1 MLEIKNHYAINA
13 GNLLYKTLSVALA
26 LTASVVTTRAADAA
40 DEASRRWAVIA
51 GMSLAGSTTV
61 SYDRASS
68 LSEKPSSFGSPMGNV
83 LLEYYIPRTHF
94 SVVGG
99 YNAETLEW
107 YGSDVSATMHNVVLG
122 ARYYPLST
130 RFAIQPYA
138 SLLANSNVSSRKEH
152 TWMGCIGGGYSYE
165 RNYTVT
171 CPRLSVAP
179 AVGFDCYIFSSLALE
194 FQYGFPLAINGK
206 AHVATTYDGKAGVYR
221 LRSNMH
227 RHNIQ
232 IGLKATFPFHFT
244 SADGNSLFKLL
255 YIALG
260 IYDPDEDNKNE
271 NRRERKRENLNR
283 VLNSY

>member
-1 MLEIKNHYAINA
+1 MH
-13 GNLLYKTLSVALA
+13 KTLSIALA
-26 LTASVVTTRAADAA
+26 LTLSATATHAADQA

-51 GMSLAGSTTV
+51 GMSISGSTTA

-68 LSEKPSSFGSPMGNV
+68 LTEKPSSFSSPMGNV

-107 YGSDVSATMHNVVLG
+107 YGSDVSATMHNIVLG

-138 SLLANSNVSSRKEH
+138 ALLANTNVASRKDQAS
-152 TWMGCIGGGYSYE
+152 MSCIGGGHEYE
-165 RNYTVT
+165 RNYTIS
-171 CPRLSVAP
+171 CPRVSIAP
-179 AVGFDCYIFSSLALE
+179 TVGFDCYIFSSLALE
-194 FQYGFPLAINGK
+194 FQYGFPLAIDGK
-206 AHVATTYDGKAGVYR
+206 THVASTYDGGAEVYR
-221 LRSNMH
+221 LKSNMH

-255 YIALG
+255 YVALG
-260 IYDPDEDNKNE
+260 IYDPAEDNKSE
-271 NRRERKRENLNR
+271 SRKERKRENLNR

>member
-1 MLEIKNHYAINA
+1 MYCRILAI
-13 GNLLYKTLSVALA
+13 VLA
-26 LTASVVTTRAADAA
+26 LTASVATTRAADAA

-51 GMSLAGSTTV
+51 GMSLSGSTTAR
-61 SYDRASS
+61 YDRASS
-68 LSEKPSSFGSPMGNV
+68 LSEKPSTFGSPMGNV

-138 SLLANSNVSSRKEH
+138 ALLANTNVSSRKEH
-152 TWMGCIGGGYSYE
+152 TWMGCTGGGYSYE
-165 RNYTVT
+165 RNYTIS
-171 CPRLSVAP
+171 CPRLSIAP

-194 FQYGFPLAINGK
+194 FQYGFPLAIDGK
-206 AHVATTYDGKAGVYR
+206 AHIATTYDGEAGVYR
-221 LRSNMH
+221 LKSNMH

-244 SADGNSLFKLL
+244 STDGNSLFKLL

-260 IYDPDEDNKNE
+260 IYDPADEQKTE
-271 NRRERKRENLNR
+271 QKKERRRANLNR

>member
-1 MLEIKNHYAINA
+1 M
-13 GNLLYKTLSVALA
+13 YKTLSIALA
-26 LTASVVTTRAADAA
+26 LTLCAAATHAADQA

-51 GMSLAGSTTV
+51 GMSISGSTTA
-61 SYDRASS
+61 SYDRA
-68 LSEKPSSFGSPMGNV
+68 LSFAEKPSSFGSPMGNV

-99 YNAETLEW
+99 YNAEMLEW
-107 YGSDVSATMHNVVLG
+107 YGSDVSATMHNIMLG

-138 SLLANSNVSSRKEH
+138 ALLANTNVSSRNDCASMSCTDGKH
-152 TWMGCIGGGYSYE
+152 GYE
-165 RNYTVT
+165 RNYAITY
-171 CPRLSVAP
+171 PRVSIAP

-194 FQYGFPLAINGK
+194 FQYGFPLAIDGK
-206 AHVATTYDGKAGVYR
+206 THVATTYDGKAGIYR

-227 RHNIQ
+227 HHNIQ

-255 YIALG
+255 YVALG

-271 NRRERKRENLNR
+271 SRKERKRENLNR